1 MAGGGGGPIMRAVM
15 ADQTP
20 APGGAEYTEA
30 PTRATYQ
37 PAFSSQQ
44 APMQTGPTTGGP
56 GIGPVDLK
64 PNAGPSSFTP
74 MGIMAND
81 PVSQFGDKP
90 PITAPPQ
97 QMMRQQPMSPL
108 VQQQMMSRQMGP
120 QNFQGLQGLLS
131 QMMARYQNPQQMMQ
145 RAPMQQYRS
154 SALSYRPNMTN
165 AQQNLSR
172 VAKSVILQQK
182 EAAEAELAAMKEA
195 QAAAQQDNSYYSGG
209 G

>member
-15 ADQTP
+15 GDQTP
-20 APGGAEYTEA
+20 SQGGAQYTEA

-74 MGIMAND
+74 MPIMAND
-81 PVSQFGDKP
+81 PVSQFGDKS
-90 PITAPPQ
+90 PIPAAPQPASQ
-97 QMMRQQPMSPL
+97 QMMP
-108 VQQQMMSRQMGP
+108 RQMGP

-131 QMMARYQNPQQMMQ
+131 QMMARYQNPYQMMQ